1 MRPGD
6 GNRHVSETL
15 ARLVEEQLVAAMW
28 RLELRLYMLFAAAIC
43 ASLAAH
49 LFMLGQLQLSLDR
62 AQREQRRARRRLQSA
77 GADVL
82 EGSSS
87 LPEHEPSAP
96 SCARRRHLPTCR
108 ASSESD
114 LDARPGTR
122 LLQRWTNET
131 SNEQTR
137 SAPETGVDARPG
149 TSLLQRPHEASAT
162 SGPLH
167 KQVYTQASS
176 ASSKSHSP
184 SSREPSLRSPSR
196 PSRSQAQDRCNNRP
210 VKHDAS
216 RRGSPDKPRRTDLQP
231 RWPGDAAPPPSGPP
245 ESPQP
250 MAGVVQPVRDSF
262 KRRVTSGSERQAE
275 NQRGL
280 SLEDPLPPFKDILKR
295 FFETQSQPTL
305 SSQASGP
312 AAMQMRPRRAATEPA
327 LWTVREGASEGGD
340 GTDRG
345 QQIAGDG
352 GSGDGLNSD
361 QQFGVSG
368 QASELELIQTLQSMR
383 EMLRQKLE

>member
-6 GNRHVSETL
+6 GNWQVSETL

-28 RLELRLYMLFAAAIC
+28 RLELRLYMLLAAALC

-196 PSRSQAQDRCNNRP
+196 PSRSQAQDRP

-216 RRGSPDKPRRTDLQP
+216 RRGSPDKPRRTDVQP
-231 RWPGDAAPPPSGPP
+231 RWPGDAAPSPSGPP

-361 QQFGVSG
+361 QESGVSG
-368 QASELELIQTLQSMR
+368 QASEVELVQTLQSMR
-383 EMLRQKLE
+383 EMLRQRLE

>member
-6 GNRHVSETL
+6 GSWQVSETL
-15 ARLVEEQLVAAMW
+15 ARLVEEQLVAALR
-28 RLELRLYMLFAAAIC
+28 RLELRLYMLLAAAIC

-49 LFMLGQLQLSLDR
+49 LFMLRQLQLSLDR

-96 SCARRRHLPTCR
+96 SRARRRHLPTRR
-108 ASSESD
+108 ASESD

-196 PSRSQAQDRCNNRP
+196 PSRSQAQDRP

-216 RRGSPDKPRRTDLQP
+216 RRGSPGKPRRTDVQP

-327 LWTVREGASEGGD
+327 LRTVREAASEGGD

-368 QASELELIQTLQSMR
+368 PASDVELVQTLQSMR
-383 EMLRQKLE
+383 EMLRQRLE

>member
-6 GNRHVSETL
+6 GNWQASETL
-15 ARLVEEQLVAAMW
+15 ARLVEEQLVAATW

-77 GADVL
+77 GAEVL

-96 SCARRRHLPTCR
+96 SR
-108 ASSESD
+108 A
-114 LDARPGTR
+114 
-122 LLQRWTNET
+122 TNET

-137 SAPETGVDARPG
+137 SAPETGVDA
-149 TSLLQRPHEASAT
+149 QRPHEASAT

-196 PSRSQAQDRCNNRP
+196 PSRSQAQDRP

-216 RRGSPDKPRRTDLQP
+216 RRGSPGKPRRTDVQP

-250 MAGVVQPVRDSF
+250 MAGVVQPLRDSF

-295 FFETQSQPTL
+295 FLNTQSQPTL
-305 SSQASGP
+305 SSQASEP
-312 AAMQMRPRRAATEPA
+312 AAMQTRPRRAATEPA
-327 LWTVREGASEGGD
+327 LWTVWEGASEGGD
-340 GTDRG
+340 ET
-345 QQIAGDG
+345 QT
-352 GSGDGLNSD
+352 SN
-361 QQFGVSG
+361 V
-368 QASELELIQTLQSMR
+368 ELICQTLLSMR
-383 EMLRQKLE
+383 KKLLVQIKDDNDPAATN